1 MIHPLFYDNQR
12 SAYIPFSLSQANPP
26 GIVLKTQV
34 FFLGTWNL
42 ALPTI
47 AGPIY
52 LAFLNIRHPLYI
64 EQSLERWW
72 KYNDGRIFEHFC
84 PNSQMYSL
92 ILLNEFV
99 QFSKCICPN

>member
-26 GIVLKTQV
+26 GIVPGL
-34 FFLGTWNL
+34 FLGTWNL
-42 ALPTI
+42 ALPPI

-64 EQSLERWW
+64 EQSLERWRHQYPQTIPSKLDW
-72 KYNDGRIFEHFC
+72 RKYNDGHIFDG
-84 PNSQMYSL
+84 L
-92 ILLNEFV
+92 WDNEDRRL
-99 QFSKCICPN
+99 